1 MSILDE
7 LSNAIRSVS
16 DTAGTAVVGIGQRT
30 RGSGVVV
37 ADRRVL
43 TNAHNLRGDEVTV
56 TFRDG
61 RSTRGKVLGVDAD
74 GDLAVI
80 DVETTGATP
89 LGWSEADPQV
99 GDVVFGLAATHGGPA
114 RVTAGTISAVERSFR
129 GPGGTRIG
137 GSLEHTAPLAQGSSG
152 GPLVD
157 GAGRLLALNTNR
169 VGEGFYL
176 ARPADAAF
184 RERVDAL
191 ARGESVSRPR
201 LGIAVAPSAIARRL
215 RASVGLGERDG
226 LLVRGVE
233 DGSPAARAGIREG
246 DLLVEAAGRALDDP
260 DTLPEILATT
270 GLPIELKIVRGDEER
285 TVSVGGT
292 TDASG
297 EA

>member
-16 DTAGTAVVGIGQRT
+16 DTAGSAVVGIGQRT
-30 RGSGVVV
+30 RGSGVVI
-37 ADRRVL
+37 ADGRVL

-56 TFRDG
+56 SFRDG
-61 RSTRGKVLGVDAD
+61 RSTRGKVLGVDGD

-80 DVETTGATP
+80 GVETTGATA
-89 LGWSEADPQV
+89 LGWSDADPRV
-99 GDVVFGLAATHGGPA
+99 GDVVFGLAASHGGPA

-129 GPGGTRIG
+129 GPGGTQIG
-137 GSLEHTAPLAQGSSG
+137 GSLEHTAPLAPGSSG

-191 ARGESVSRPR
+191 GRGESVSRPR

-215 RASVGLGERDG
+215 RASVGLAERDG

-233 DGSPAARAGIREG
+233 DDSPAARAGIREG
-246 DLLVEAAGRALDDP
+246 DLLVEAAGRALTDP
-260 DTLPEILATT
+260 DTLPEILATS

-292 TDASG
+292 TGASG

>member
-16 DTAGTAVVGIGQRT
+16 DTAGPAVVGIGQRT

-80 DVETTGATP
+80 DVETTGATA
-89 LGWSEADPQV
+89 LGWSDAEPQI

-201 LGIAVAPSAIARRL
+201 LGIAVAPSAVARRL

-246 DLLVEAAGRALDDP
+246 DLLVEAGGRVLDDP

>member
-7 LSNAIRSVS
+7 LSTAIRNVS
-16 DTAGTAVVGIGQRT
+16 DTAGPAVVGIGQRT
-30 RGSGVVV
+30 RGSGVVTSTG
-37 ADRRVL
+37 RVL

-56 TFRDG
+56 SFRDG
-61 RSTRGKVLGVDAD
+61 RSLRGKVLGVDPD

-80 DVETTGATP
+80 EVDTAATTP
-89 LGWSEADPQV
+89 LGWSDGDPRV
-99 GDVVFGLAATHGGPA
+99 GDVVFGLAAAHGGPA

-129 GPGGTRIG
+129 GPGGSRIG
-137 GSLEHTAPLAQGSSG
+137 GSLEHTAPLASGSSG

-157 GAGRLLALNTNR
+157 GAGRLVALNTNR

-201 LGIAVAPSAIARRL
+201 LGIAVAPAAIARHL
-215 RASVGLGERDG
+215 RRSVGLGERDG

-233 DGSPAARAGIREG
+233 DGSPADRAGIREG
-246 DLLVEAAGRALDDP
+246 DLLVEAAGRPLVDAE
-260 DTLPEILATT
+260 TLPEILATS
-270 GLPIELKIVRGDEER
+270 GLPIELKIVRGEEER
-285 TVSVGGT
+285 TVSVGGA